1 MYNPSSN
8 LKLASGFTPI
18 YKLLKNKITVGI
30 GTDGDSSNNNQDILE
45 EIHIGGIV
53 NKAIEMNEKVVP
65 AIEMLKMATINGAT
79 SLGLKNL
86 GVIKEG
92 FLADLNIFN
101 LDSNSFTPRNN
112 LISALVYS
120 AKSSDIQTVICNGKI
135 VMEDQKILSVN
146 EKDIRNIIQTR
157 WAVSYTHLTL
167 PTICSV

>member
-18 YKLLKNKITVGI
+18 NKLLKNKIIVGI

-92 FLADLNIFN
+92 FLADLNIC
-101 LDSNSFTPRNN
+101 LLYTSPSPR
-112 LISALVYS
+112 
-120 AKSSDIQTVICNGKI
+120 D
-135 VMEDQKILSVN
+135 
-146 EKDIRNIIQTR
+146 
-157 WAVSYTHLTL
+157 
-167 PTICSV
+167 